1 MNIFA
6 KVIQTNNNNIKNEI
20 IKTFSLDLKE
30 KIDDLEIYSKL
41 VDDANIVLIFGENI
55 KNIISY
61 ATKNF
66 EVIQFFHLWTALS
79 LDDLDTL
86 EWDVMIPNTFI
97 NKDNEALFLEY
108 LIDKNYDLKNFWLLL
123 NWICLTLEN
132 DIKDENELE
141 EIIQN
146 YSAEIF
152 DKESFFILEE
162 LEKNQ
167 LIDKSCII
175 KIVWNDEEFTKNW
188 VQILELMI

>member
-41 VDDANIVLIFGENI
+41 IDEANIVLIFGENI

-175 KIVWNDEEFTKNW
+175 KIVWNNDDFTRNW

>member
-6 KVIQTNNNNIKNEI
+6 KIIQTNNNNIKNEI
-20 IKTFSLDLKE
+20 IKTFNLDLKE

-41 VDDANIVLIFGENI
+41 IDEANIVLIFGENI

-61 ATKNF
+61 AMKNF

-86 EWDVMIPNTFI
+86 FWDVMIPNTFI

-108 LIDKNYDLKNFWLLL
+108 LVDKNYDLKNFWLLL

-132 DIKDENELE
+132 DIKDEDELE